1 MKFIVSVMYL
11 VGIEIGNFDYYF
23 CENIDLSFIQKYEPD
38 FDKYKESLL
47 NFKNTEG
54 VNYFNC
60 DSDCMDLDSLDLEDY
75 DDINCGENNVI
86 YYKLVHFIETYF
98 NTNLCIYTDPITDDL
113 CDNEPLYLGVLTDDN
128 SVKNINKIK
137 KSYDMD
143 TFNEMVELMN
153 LRKAEINVYKIND

>member
-1 MKFIVSVMYL
+1 MYL
-11 VGIEIGNFDYYF
+11 VGIEIGNFDYNF

-38 FDKYKESLL
+38 FEKYKESLL
-47 NFKNTEG
+47 NFKNMDEG
-54 VNYFNC
+54 KHY
-60 DSDCMDLDSLDLEDY
+60 DCDLDCLDLEGF

-86 YYKLVHFIETYF
+86 FYKLVHFIETYF
-98 NTNLCIYTDPITDDL
+98 KTDLCIHTEPITDDL

-143 TFNEMVELMN
+143 TFNEIVKLMELTN
-153 LRKAEINVYKIND
+153 KKIKVYKVND

>member
-1 MKFIVSVMYL
+1 MYL

-23 CENIDLSFIQKYEPD
+23 CENIDLSFIQKYEPE

-47 NFKNTEG
+47 NFKNTDEG
-54 VNYFNC
+54 KHYDYDF
-60 DSDCMDLDSLDLEDY
+60 DCLDFDDF
-75 DDINCGENNVI
+75 DDINFGENNVI
-86 YYKLVHFIETYF
+86 FYKLVHFIETYF
-98 NTNLCIYTDPITDDL
+98 KTDLCIYTDPITDDL

-143 TFNEMVELMN
+143 TFNEIVELME
-153 LRKAEINVYKIND
+153 LINTKIKVYAVND